1 MAKVGRKPFE
11 ITERVLEKVESLAA
25 QGMTIEQ
32 IAHALGIGEST
43 LYDKKA
49 KNPEMLEA
57 LKRGQA
63 KGIATISNSL
73 FNKAKSGDVTSM
85 IFYLKC
91 RAGWREQ
98 DVETRELPPI
108 VVNTYKPNESN

>member
-32 IAHALGIGEST
+32 IAYALGIGEST

-57 LKRGQA
+57 IKRGQA
-63 KGIATISNSL
+63 KGIATISNAL
-73 FNKAKSGDVTSM
+73 FNKGKAGDVTSM

-91 RAGWREQ
+91 RAGWKEQ
-98 DVETRELPPI
+98 TQERVDIPAINLT
-108 VVNTYKPNESN
+108 VVNESD